1 VLIKVGRV
9 SIDLWICLFNNILD
23 VLIKVECVC
32 YDLYFF
38 LKKRKIV
45 GLAKMLPGTGAEP
58 QKSEPLKNRS
68 SVYHELEEKKS
79 T

>member
-1 VLIKVGRV
+1 
-9 SIDLWICLFNNILD
+9 LD

-32 YDLYFF
+32 YDLYFK
-38 LKKRKIV
+38 KKRKIV

-68 SVYHELEEKKS
+68 SVYHELEEKKVLRNYPGE